1 MIYESYPW
9 KRELMR
15 DADII
20 VRWSAKK
27 TSSDHREFILE
38 KKIFLAA
45 FAIRKLIHSYKTT
58 DKIKPY
64 NVPCEEYKNLN
75 NTKIDFTNNHKV
87 HQYFD
92 LESGNKCHLT
102 LYNITNLI
110 IHSVIFFFL
119 YDEDGS
125 VSGFYVS
132 SDRLSD
138 KKLYLINIRD
148 YVEAM
153 RMVSNDYVTEM
164 RLERDTETGEIV
176 SIKKK

>member
-27 TSSDHREFILE
+27 TSSNHREFILE
-38 KKIFLAA
+38 KKIFLTA

-58 DKIKPY
+58 GKIKLY

-75 NTKIDFTNNHKV
+75 NTKIDFMNNHKV

-102 LYNITNLI
+102 LYYITNLI
-110 IHSVIFFFL
+110 IHSVIFFFF
-119 YDEDGS
+119 YEEDDS
-125 VSGFYVS
+125 ASGFYVS

-138 KKLYLINIRD
+138 KKLYLIDIRD

-153 RMVSNDYVTEM
+153 RMVSNDYVAKM
-164 RLERDTETGEIV
+164 RYERDIKTG
-176 SIKKK
+176 